1 MNNYLQPLLFAAA
14 ITIMESVPFL
24 YNEAYTIQDIK
35 WGWVIGMPLVLLVAN
50 LIKENI
56 SLLGNNRPIILP

>member
-1 MNNYLQPLLFAAA
+1 MNKYLQSILFAVA
-14 ITIMESVPFL
+14 IILMESVPFL

-50 LIKENI
+50 VVKGNKEKA
-56 SLLGNNRPIILP
+56 